1 MKRKSYLTIV
11 GICLLTIFSFYYTNK
26 LIEFSKSKD
35 PIMIEIMKNKDDYNK
50 LSIDALINNNYI
62 IPGSEGLEVDVDKSY
77 TKMKKLGKYNDNLYV
92 YDVVK
97 PTISI
102 KDNYNKFVI
111 NGNTTKKEVSLI
123 FKVNDLKNIENI
135 NKILF
140 NNNVSATF
148 FIDGNIKDD
157 DINILK
163 ILDESNNYFGNL
175 GYNKKYSIKTIK
187 YTNALLDR
195 IDDDNHNYCYVE
207 KDDINVLKTCSEV
220 KMYTIKPMVVSNIFP
235 FTYIKQNLENG
246 KIFSLDTNSY
256 TLKQLDLIIKY
267 VRQKGYD
274 FVTLEEILNEKINDK
289 Y

>member
-1 MKRKSYLTIV
+1 MKNKPYLTVI
-11 GICLLTIFSFYYTNK
+11 GICLLTVFSFYYTNK

-111 NGNTTKKEVSLI
+111 NGNTTKKEVSLV
-123 FKVNDLKNIENI
+123 FKADDLKNIENI

-246 KIFSLDTNSY
+246 KIFSLDTNNY

>member
-1 MKRKSYLTIV
+1 MKNKPYLTVI
-11 GICLLTIFSFYYTNK
+11 GICLLTVFSFYYTNK

-62 IPGSEGLEVDVDKSY
+62 TPGSEGLEVDVDKSY

-274 FVTLEEILNEKINDK
+274 LVTLEEILNEKINDK

>member
-1 MKRKSYLTIV
+1 MKNKPYLTVI
-11 GICLLTIFSFYYTNK
+11 GICLLTVFSFYYTNK

-62 IPGSEGLEVDVDKSY
+62 TPGSEGLEVDVDKSY

-111 NGNTTKKEVSLI
+111 NGNITKKEVSLV
-123 FKVNDLKNIENI
+123 FKAEDLKNIENI

-175 GYNKKYSIKTIK
+175 GYNKKYSVKTIK

>member
-1 MKRKSYLTIV
+1 MKYKPYLTVI
-11 GICLLTIFSFYYTNK
+11 GICLLTVFSFYYTNK

-62 IPGSEGLEVDVDKSY
+62 TPGSEGLEVDVDKSY

-195 IDDDNHNYCYVE
+195 IDEDNHNYCYVE

>member
-1 MKRKSYLTIV
+1 MKNKPYLTVI
-11 GICLLTIFSFYYTNK
+11 GICLLTVFSFYYTNK

-62 IPGSEGLEVDVDKSY
+62 TPGSEGLEVDVDKSY

-163 ILDESNNYFGNL
+163 TLDESNNYFGNL

-207 KDDINVLKTCSEV
+207 KDDIDVLKTCSEV

>member
-1 MKRKSYLTIV
+1 MKNKPYLTVI
-11 GICLLTIFSFYYTNK
+11 GICLLTVFSFYYTNK

-97 PTISI
+97 PIISI

-111 NGNTTKKEVSLI
+111 NGNTTKKEVSLV
-123 FKVNDLKNIENI
+123 FKADDLKNIENI

-195 IDDDNHNYCYVE
+195 IDDDNHNYCYAE

>member
-1 MKRKSYLTIV
+1 MKNKPYLTVI
-11 GICLLTIFSFYYTNK
+11 GICLLTVFSFYYTNK

-111 NGNTTKKEVSLI
+111 NGNITKKEVSLV
-123 FKVNDLKNIENI
+123 FKAEDLKNIENI

>member
-1 MKRKSYLTIV
+1 MKNKPYLTVI
-11 GICLLTIFSFYYTNK
+11 GICLLTVFSFYYTNK

-97 PTISI
+97 PIISI
-102 KDNYNKFVI
+102 KDNYDKFVI
-111 NGNTTKKEVSLI
+111 NGNITKKEVSLV

-148 FIDGNIKDD
+148 FIDGNIKVD

-195 IDDDNHNYCYVE
+195 IDNDNHNYCYVE
-207 KDDINVLKTCSEV
+207 KDDINVLKTCSEI

-246 KIFSLDTNSY
+246 KIFSLDTNNY

>member
-1 MKRKSYLTIV
+1 MKNKPYLTVI
-11 GICLLTIFSFYYTNK
+11 GICLLTVFSFYYTNK

-62 IPGSEGLEVDVDKSY
+62 TPGSEGLEVDVDKSY

-92 YDVVK
+92 YDIVK

>member
-1 MKRKSYLTIV
+1 MKNKPYLTVI
-11 GICLLTIFSFYYTNK
+11 GICLLTVFSFYYTNK

-62 IPGSEGLEVDVDKSY
+62 TPGSEGLEVDVDKSY

-207 KDDINVLKTCSEV
+207 KDYINVLKTCSEV

>member
-1 MKRKSYLTIV
+1 MKNKPYLTVI
-11 GICLLTIFSFYYTNK
+11 GICLLTVFSFYYTNK

-195 IDDDNHNYCYVE
+195 IDDDNHNYCYAE

>member
-1 MKRKSYLTIV
+1 MKNKPYLTVI
-11 GICLLTIFSFYYTNK
+11 GICLLTVFSFYYTNK

-35 PIMIEIMKNKDDYNK
+35 PIMIEIMKNKDDYNN

-62 IPGSEGLEVDVDKSY
+62 TPGSEGLEVDVDKSY

>member
-1 MKRKSYLTIV
+1 MKNKPYLTVI
-11 GICLLTIFSFYYTNK
+11 GICLLTVFSFYYTNK

-102 KDNYNKFVI
+102 KDNYDKFVI
-111 NGNTTKKEVSLI
+111 NGNITKKEVSLV

-195 IDDDNHNYCYVE
+195 IDEDNHNYCYVE

>member
-26 LIEFSKSKD
+26 IIEFSKSKD
-35 PIMIEIMKNKDDYNK
+35 LIMIEIMNNKDNYNK
-50 LSIDALINNNYI
+50 ISIDALINNNYI
-62 IPGSEGLEVDVDKSY
+62 TPGSEGLEVDIDKSY
-77 TKMKKLGKYNDNLYV
+77 NKMKKLGKYNENLYV
-92 YDVVK
+92 YNIVK

-102 KDNYNKFVI
+102 KDNYDKFVI
-111 NGNTTKKEVSLI
+111 NGNITKKEVSLV
-123 FKVNDLKNIENI
+123 FKTEDLKNIENI

-246 KIFSLDTNSY
+246 KIFSLDTNS
-256 TLKQLDLIIKY
+256 
-267 VRQKGYD
+267 
-274 FVTLEEILNEKINDK
+274 
-289 Y
+289 

>member
-1 MKRKSYLTIV
+1 MKNKPYLTVI
-11 GICLLTIFSFYYTNK
+11 GICLLTVFSFYYTNK

-62 IPGSEGLEVDVDKSY
+62 TPGSEGLEVDVDKSY

-207 KDDINVLKTCSEV
+207 KDDINALKTCSEV

>member
-1 MKRKSYLTIV
+1 MKNKPYLTVI
-11 GICLLTIFSFYYTNK
+11 GICLLTVFSFYYTNK

-148 FIDGNIKDD
+148 FIDGNIKVD

-256 TLKQLDLIIKY
+256 TLKQLELIIKY

>member
-1 MKRKSYLTIV
+1 MKNKPYLTVI
-11 GICLLTIFSFYYTNK
+11 GICLLTVFSFYYTNK

-62 IPGSEGLEVDVDKSY
+62 TPGSEGLEVDVDKSY

-111 NGNTTKKEVSLI
+111 NGNITKKEVSLI

-195 IDDDNHNYCYVE
+195 IDEDNHNYCYVE

>member
-1 MKRKSYLTIV
+1 MKNKPYLTVI
-11 GICLLTIFSFYYTNK
+11 GICLLTVFSFYYTNK

-62 IPGSEGLEVDVDKSY
+62 TPGSEGLEVDVDKSY

-102 KDNYNKFVI
+102 KDNYDKFVI
-111 NGNTTKKEVSLI
+111 NGNITKKEVSLI

>member
-1 MKRKSYLTIV
+1 MKNKPYLTVI
-11 GICLLTIFSFYYTNK
+11 GICLLTVFSFYYTNK

-62 IPGSEGLEVDVDKSY
+62 TPGSEGLEVDVDKSY

-102 KDNYNKFVI
+102 KDNYDKFVI
-111 NGNTTKKEVSLI
+111 NGNITKKEVSLV
-123 FKVNDLKNIENI
+123 FKADDLKNIENI

-195 IDDDNHNYCYVE
+195 IDNDNHNYCYVE
-207 KDDINVLKTCSEV
+207 KDDIDVLKTCSEV

>member
-1 MKRKSYLTIV
+1 MKNKPYLTVI
-11 GICLLTIFSFYYTNK
+11 GICLLTVFSFYYTNK

-62 IPGSEGLEVDVDKSY
+62 TPGSEGLEVDVDKSY

-246 KIFSLDTNSY
+246 KIFSLDTNNY

>member
-1 MKRKSYLTIV
+1 MKNKPYLTAI
-11 GICLLTIFSFYYTNK
+11 GICLLTVFSFYYTNK

-62 IPGSEGLEVDVDKSY
+62 TPGSEGLEVDVDKSY

>member
-1 MKRKSYLTIV
+1 MENKPYLTVI
-11 GICLLTIFSFYYTNK
+11 GICLLTVFSFYYTNK

-62 IPGSEGLEVDVDKSY
+62 TPGSEGLEVDVDKSY

-195 IDDDNHNYCYVE
+195 IDEDNHNYCYVE

>member
-1 MKRKSYLTIV
+1 MKNKPYLTVI
-11 GICLLTIFSFYYTNK
+11 GICLLTVFSFYYTNK

-62 IPGSEGLEVDVDKSY
+62 TPGSEGLEVDVDKSY

-163 ILDESNNYFGNL
+163 ILDESTTYFGNL

>member
-11 GICLLTIFSFYYTNK
+11 GICLLTVFSFYYTNK

>member
-1 MKRKSYLTIV
+1 MKNKPYLTVI
-11 GICLLTIFSFYYTNK
+11 GICLLTVFSFYYTNK

-195 IDDDNHNYCYVE
+195 IDEDNHNYCYVE

-256 TLKQLDLIIKY
+256 TLKQLELIIKY

>member
-1 MKRKSYLTIV
+1 MKNKPYLTVI
-11 GICLLTIFSFYYTNK
+11 GICLLTVFSFYYTNK

-148 FIDGNIKDD
+148 FIDGNIKDH

-195 IDDDNHNYCYVE
+195 IDEDNHNYCYVE

>member
-1 MKRKSYLTIV
+1 MKNKPYLTVI
-11 GICLLTIFSFYYTNK
+11 GICLLTVFSFYYTNK

-62 IPGSEGLEVDVDKSY
+62 TPGSEGLEVDVDKSY

-111 NGNTTKKEVSLI
+111 NWNTTKKEVSLI

>member
-1 MKRKSYLTIV
+1 MKNKPYLTVI
-11 GICLLTIFSFYYTNK
+11 GICLLTVFSFYYTNK

-62 IPGSEGLEVDVDKSY
+62 TPGSEGLEVDVDKSY

-102 KDNYNKFVI
+102 KDNYDKFVI
-111 NGNTTKKEVSLI
+111 NGNITKKEVSLV
-123 FKVNDLKNIENI
+123 FKTEDLKNIENI

-195 IDDDNHNYCYVE
+195 IDDDNYNYCYVE

>member
-1 MKRKSYLTIV
+1 MKNKPYLTVI
-11 GICLLTIFSFYYTNK
+11 GICLLTVFSFYYTNK

-235 FTYIKQNLENG
+235 FTYIKQNLDNG
-246 KIFSLDTNSY
+246 KIFSLDTNNY
-256 TLKQLDLIIKY
+256 TLKQLELIIKY

>member
-1 MKRKSYLTIV
+1 MKNKPYLTVI
-11 GICLLTIFSFYYTNK
+11 GICLLTVFSFYYTNK

-207 KDDINVLKTCSEV
+207 KDDIDVLKTCSEV

>member
-1 MKRKSYLTIV
+1 MKNKPYLTVI
-11 GICLLTIFSFYYTNK
+11 GICLLTVFSFYYTNK

-62 IPGSEGLEVDVDKSY
+62 TPGSEGLEVDVDKSY

-111 NGNTTKKEVSLI
+111 NGNTTKKEVSLV
-123 FKVNDLKNIENI
+123 FKTEDLKNIENI

>member
-1 MKRKSYLTIV
+1 MKNKPYLTVI
-11 GICLLTIFSFYYTNK
+11 GICLLTVFSFYYTNK

-62 IPGSEGLEVDVDKSY
+62 TPGSEGLEVDVDKSY

-163 ILDESNNYFGNL
+163 ILDESNNYCGNL

>member
-1 MKRKSYLTIV
+1 MKNKPYLTVI
-11 GICLLTIFSFYYTNK
+11 GICLLTVFSFYYTNK

-35 PIMIEIMKNKDDYNK
+35 PIMIEIMKNKDNYNK

-102 KDNYNKFVI
+102 KDNYDKFVI
-111 NGNTTKKEVSLI
+111 NGNITKKEVSLV
-123 FKVNDLKNIENI
+123 FKTEDLKNIENI

>member
-1 MKRKSYLTIV
+1 MKNKPYLTVI
-11 GICLLTIFSFYYTNK
+11 GICLLTVFSFYYTNK

-62 IPGSEGLEVDVDKSY
+62 TPGSEGLEVDVDKSY

-111 NGNTTKKEVSLI
+111 NGNITKKEVSLI

>member
-1 MKRKSYLTIV
+1 MKNKPYLTVI
-11 GICLLTIFSFYYTNK
+11 GICLLTVFSFYYTNK

-102 KDNYNKFVI
+102 KDNYDKFVI
-111 NGNTTKKEVSLI
+111 NGNITKKEVSLV
-123 FKVNDLKNIENI
+123 FKADDLKNIENI

-207 KDDINVLKTCSEV
+207 KDDIDVLKTCSEV

>member
-1 MKRKSYLTIV
+1 MKNKPYLTVI
-11 GICLLTIFSFYYTNK
+11 GICLLTVFSFYYTNK

-123 FKVNDLKNIENI
+123 FKVNDLKNTENI

>member
-1 MKRKSYLTIV
+1 MKNKPYLTVI
-11 GICLLTIFSFYYTNK
+11 GICLLTVFSFYYTNK

-102 KDNYNKFVI
+102 KDNYDKFVI
-111 NGNTTKKEVSLI
+111 NGNITKKEVSLV
-123 FKVNDLKNIENI
+123 FKADDLKNIENI

-195 IDDDNHNYCYVE
+195 IDNDNHNYCYVE
-207 KDDINVLKTCSEV
+207 KDDIDVLKTCSEV